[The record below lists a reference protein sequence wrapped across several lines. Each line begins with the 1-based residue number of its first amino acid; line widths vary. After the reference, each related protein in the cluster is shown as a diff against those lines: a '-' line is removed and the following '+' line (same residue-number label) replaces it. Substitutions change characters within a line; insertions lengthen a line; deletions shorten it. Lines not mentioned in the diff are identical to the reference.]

1 MTWAVLAEYPEIYRI
16 ARAPHQ
22 SVFPGCAA
30 VVHHSGAGTTQS
42 ATLAGCPSVVVEHA
56 SDQPLWGEVLYR
68 AVISSKLLH
77 RRNVTA
83 TKLARAIRIVL
94 DSPEM
99 SKKAKMIGNRMKQED
114 GVKQAI
120 ELINRLDMDGGFKG
134 S

>member
-1 MTWAVLAEYPEIYRI
+1 
-16 ARAPHQ
+16 
-22 SVFPGCAA
+22 
-30 VVHHSGAGTTQS
+30 
-42 ATLAGCPSVVVEHA
+42 VEHA